1 MASELHSWLSH
12 WMLIVF
18 VLSILLILTFNKA
31 LLILVQRMT
40 EYAFR
45 ALLSWLA
52 ISCTC
57 MYVLDLLHERVTT
70 HLLDW
75 DIAELHN
82 LLVLSS

>member
-57 MYVLDLLHERVTT
+57 MYYYLALLLGLRADPTKYCT
-70 HLLDW
+70 WL
-75 DIAELHN
+75 IALA
-82 LLVLSS
+82 